1 MSDEKGQPGYG
12 SPYRRPQIR
21 HTDHAAEIEEIL
33 GLMAGTVAAMK
44 LGEPAHVVE
53 LWNNRMWEALRR
65 LTPEQRIEIIVIL
78 AAPPV
83 GVRVNTLL
91 AEVRRWTT

>member
-1 MSDEKGQPGYG
+1 MNDEQRQPGYA

-21 HTDHAAEIEEIL
+21 HADHAAEIEEIV
-33 GLMAGTVAAMK
+33 GLMVGTVAAME

-65 LTPEQRIEIIVIL
+65 LTPEQRIEIIVIM
-78 AAPPV
+78 AASSV
-83 GVRVNTLL
+83 RVRVNALL
-91 AEVRRWTT
+91 AEVR